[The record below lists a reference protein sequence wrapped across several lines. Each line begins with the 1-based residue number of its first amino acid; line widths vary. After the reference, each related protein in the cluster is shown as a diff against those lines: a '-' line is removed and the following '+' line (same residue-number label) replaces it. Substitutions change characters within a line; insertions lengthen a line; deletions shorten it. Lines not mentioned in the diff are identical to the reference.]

1 MQYGHVLWVYY
12 NKKKIWREKD
22 WFGCK
27 VSFYD
32 ELPFIYCRENAHD
45 TQKNKHSLTEY
56 QSVNEKSEYY
66 DFEEIHFLLYNFTSN
81 KSFAF

>member
-1 MQYGHVLWVYY
+1 MSIEAETVFMQYGHILWVYY

-45 TQKNKHSLTEY
+45 TQKISTVWWNIRVWMKNQNIMTMKKY
-56 QSVNEKSEYY
+56 IFFV
-66 DFEEIHFLLYNFTSN
+66 
-81 KSFAF
+81 

>member
-1 MQYGHVLWVYY
+1 M
-12 NKKKIWREKD
+12 
-22 WFGCK
+22 
-27 VSFYD
+27 SFYD

-66 DFEEIHFLLYNFTSN
+66 DNEEIHFLCITSHPI
-81 KSFAF
+81 KALPFKIFLSF